1 MMFTGLHVPYT
12 EIGHQSTFLTRLP
25 DIVCDVP
32 VITSRSSASWSFA
45 YFVTPVLVENIDLRK
60 LNGLELHLKM
70 DQSYFPIY

>member
-12 EIGHQSTFLTRLP
+12 EIGHQSTFFTRLP

-32 VITSRSSASWSFA
+32 IIFLVVCILYLS
-45 YFVTPVLVENIDLRK
+45 VLVENIDLRK

-70 DQSYFPIY
+70 DQS